1 MIAMLTVWVV
11 LAAVTLPVGLFLVAL
26 TGEAKPRGPIE
37 RDVTVALWIGLF
49 AQSVL
54 LLLLAVAAPLYPWG
68 CLAMPVA
75 AVLAGIARRHDLAA
89 LIRKLIALPRV
100 APAAIIVL
108 AAAVAFVSTS
118 RISNYDS
125 ALYHIQFMRWLA
137 RDGLVPGLGLLHIRL
152 GIPSSWFAL
161 AAAFDAGPLQGRMA
175 AAVNGYAVLLI
186 GMQTSL
192 CLTRIL
198 IRDERAGDWL
208 LAVGCGLLLFYALWT
223 DTAVSASPDLP
234 VAAATVL
241 IGWVMAANNESY
253 GHQSAATCM
262 LLAGFGV
269 GLKLSAAPLLVVAA
283 LYGLWHLRASPR
295 RLVMPTAAIAVI
307 LGVSA
312 AASIILSGCPA
323 FPETVACLDV
333 PWTITPTEAARFR
346 DGITY
351 FARWYASPV
360 TGTGP
365 WDWVLPYFL
374 HPGNRLNPPLLL
386 LALAS
391 LGTELAIPSLR
402 RRALLGA
409 GGWILALGLADL
421 VFVMI
426 NAPDT
431 RFAVGAIA
439 LIFAQAWASVI
450 AALRTRTAAAPLVPG
465 RRDASKALLVFA
477 LLGGAGIVGFRVLA
491 VDRVVATR
499 WALHPYAAVLAVDLR
514 SPMTER
520 WLFPPTLPVRYG
532 VTRTRDG
539 HVLALQT
546 ASRGDVPYGKP
557 PLGDQCWGTAE
568 PCTPAATA
576 AFRLRRPNL
585 GLAGGFVRA
594 PGAPKR

>member
-1 MIAMLTVWVV
+1 MIAMLIVWVV

-26 TGEAKPRGPIE
+26 TGEAGPREPTEG
-37 RDVTVALWIGLF
+37 DVTVALWIGLF

-68 CLAMPVA
+68 CVAMPVA
-75 AVLAGIARRHDLAA
+75 AVLAAIARRHDLAA
-89 LIRKLIALPRV
+89 LIRKLMALPRA

-152 GIPSSWFAL
+152 GIPSSWFAV
-161 AAAFDAGPLQGRMA
+161 AAAFDAGPLQGHMV

-198 IRDERAGDWL
+198 IREERAGDWL
-208 LAVGCGLLLFYALWT
+208 LAAGWGLLLFYALWT

-234 VAAATVL
+234 VAATTVL
-241 IGWVMAANNESY
+241 IGWVMAANTESS
-253 GHQSAATCM
+253 GRRSPAICM

-312 AASIILSGCPA
+312 AASVILSGCPV
-323 FPETVACLDV
+323 FPDTVTCLNV
-333 PWTITPTEAARFR
+333 PWTITPAEAARFR
-346 DGITY
+346 GGITD

-374 HPGNRLNPPLLL
+374 RPGNRLNPPLLL
-386 LALAS
+386 LAFAA
-391 LGTELAIPSLR
+391 LGAALAIRSLR
-402 RRALLGA
+402 RRVLSGA
-409 GGWILALGLADL
+409 GGWILALALADL

-439 LIFAQAWASVI
+439 LIFAEVWASGI
-450 AALRTRTAAAPLVPG
+450 ASLRHWTAAAPLVPG
-465 RRDASKALLVFA
+465 RRDAPKALLAVA
-477 LLGGAGIVGFRVLA
+477 LLGGAGIVGFRVLV
-491 VDRVVATR
+491 VDRVVAAH
-499 WALHPYAAVLAVDLR
+499 WALHPYAAVLVVDLH
-514 SPMTER
+514 SPMSER

-539 HVLALQT
+539 HVLALQP
-546 ASRGDVPYGKP
+546 ASHGDVPYGKP
-557 PLGDQCWGTAE
+557 PLGDQCWGAAE
-568 PCTPAATA
+568 PCTPEATA
-576 AFRLRRPNL
+576 AFRLRRPTL

-594 PGAPKR
+594 PDAPKR